1 MELADVLDK
10 LENVKAL
17 PSGYSAR
24 CPAHEDAVSS
34 LMVNK
39 GRTQPV
45 VVHCHAGCTVDDV
58 LKALGLTTGD
68 IMGKAEIEKRYE
80 YLNADGSPAY
90 VMQRWRNPKTF
101 RVEGKLPAPA
111 DRVLYQLPALI
122 WARSAGATVHIVE
135 GEKDADRLVSMGLV
149 ATCNVGGAGSWL
161 GHYGKSVEDCHV
173 LIIADT
179 DHVGRLHAREVA
191 ANVVQYAATV
201 RLVVPRHGK
210 DVSDLLDAGYD
221 LDEVDELA
229 WTEELATYVA
239 ANVKTRRVDWAWQGY
254 VPLGKLTI
262 VEGDPGDG
270 KSVLTLDLAARWSQG
285 RPMPDGSDCAGPFR
299 VMLVSAEDD
308 MADTI
313 VPRLAAAGARL
324 EGVELVP
331 HGATPDKPFEFAHD
345 LEALER
351 RVVDQGI
358 RVIVFDPLTAFLSAG
373 TDTHN
378 DMQVRHALYPLK
390 ALAERTRAAVLGVW
404 HLNKGGQ
411 GVKAIYRGN
420 GSIAFTGAA
429 RVGFLVGVDP
439 DNPRGRLLACVKSN
453 LALKPPSMR
462 YEIESSPDGTPFVA
476 WHGTSGVDAQGA
488 LDGPRRASQIDDETA
503 SDNRARQYEIE
514 FLEDLL
520 ADGPMTWKDIVA
532 AGKVEGFADRSL
544 RRARADIGLVKLTGE
559 GGNRDARW
567 SLRSTPD
574 AGGSDETAPLGH
586 LATDLRD
593 RRRPQNGWPNGQVG
607 QVEGET
613 PTDEERAA
621 AVTAMP
627 DVCSVCG
634 DTNDVIRYDAPLWT
648 KLCPLHLM
656 VNETL
661 EK

>member
-10 LENVKAL
+10 LENVRSL
-17 PSGYSAR
+17 PSGYSAK
-24 CPAHEDAVSS
+24 CPAHEDRVSS

-45 VVHCHAGCTVDDV
+45 VVHCHAGCAVEDV
-58 LKALGLTTGD
+58 LAAIGLTSAD
-68 IMGKAEIEKRYE
+68 LMGKAEIEQRYE
-80 YLNADGSPAY
+80 YLNADGSVAY

-101 RVEGKLPAPA
+101 RAEGKLPAPA
-111 DRVLYQLPALI
+111 DRVLYQLPALA

-135 GEKDADRLVSMGLV
+135 GEKDVDRLVSMGLV

-179 DHVGRLHAREVA
+179 DPVGRAHAREVA
-191 ANVVQYAATV
+191 ANCVQYAATV

-210 DVSDLLDAGYD
+210 DVSDLLDAGYT

-254 VPLGKLTI
+254 IPLGKLTI

-270 KSVLTLDLAARWSQG
+270 KSVLTLDLTARWSAG
-285 RPMPDGSDCAGPFR
+285 KPLPDGSDPTGPYR
-299 VMLVSAEDD
+299 VILVSAEDD

-313 VPRLAAAGARL
+313 VPRLFAAGARL

-331 HGATPDKPFEFAHD
+331 HGATPDKPFEFARD

-351 RVVDQGI
+351 RVVETGARI
-358 RVIVFDPLTAFLSAG
+358 IVFDPLTAFLSAG

-390 ALAERTRAAVLGVW
+390 ALAERTRAAVLCVR

-462 YEIESSPDGTPFVA
+462 YEIESTPDGTPYVA

-488 LDGPRRASQIDDETA
+488 LDGPKRASEIDDETA
-503 SDNRARQYEIE
+503 ANNRARQYEIE

-520 ADGPMTWKDIVA
+520 ADGPMAWREIVA
-532 AGKVEGFADRSL
+532 AGKAEGFADRSL
-544 RRARADIGLVKLTGE
+544 RRARADIGLVKLTGD

-574 AGGSDETAPLGH
+574 ANESQDGTPLGH
-586 LATDLRD
+586 LATDLGD
-593 RRRPQNGWPNGQVG
+593 RRRAQNGWPSGQVADG
-607 QVEGET
+607 QGEIL
-613 PTDEERAA
+613 TDEQRAA
-621 AVTAMP
+621 ALDATP
-627 DVCSVCG
+627 DACSVCG
-634 DTNDVIRYDAPLWT
+634 DTNDVVRYNAPLWT
-648 KLCPLHLM
+648 KLCPLHFM
-656 VNETL
+656 VTETL
-661 EK
+661 E